1 MYKRICIF
9 ALDKMSHAKEGIL
22 SAEGHIRK
30 LQKERM
36 REYSFTSLLALK
48 GAWLLVLMLGLMSY
62 GWANHSL
69 YALSGGD
76 PSYTPGDSIKQLL
89 KYHKPLL
96 HFEANK
102 GEWRSSD
109 QYRLNMPGAQVRFA
123 DDALNFTVYR
133 LERNETVDHGP
144 TLTADQVQK
153 KRKNQLNNQ
162 YLESQDPEG
171 GYMAYGHNYQ
181 MRWYGS
187 NPESAWQESGRHGA
201 IYSRFKSGAEVR
213 LEQAAEELWKE
224 ELYEGIDVRFYS
236 QADGQLEYDYILH
249 PGARWQ
255 DIRFYF
261 EGVGTPYVNHRGEL
275 ELTTSQGSVQ
285 VGKPYAYQ
293 MINGVEKEVACE
305 YALNMNGHV
314 VFLLDEEA
322 IDPGQVL
329 IIDPVAVK
337 WSSYYGGSQSDVIA
351 DIVEDAE
358 GVFAL
363 FSTLSLDFPVSPGAF
378 QISLA
383 GNQDLA
389 VVRMN
394 NSGERV
400 WTTYLGGSQFE
411 SANAL
416 QVDGDH
422 VYVVAES
429 SSEDYPVSPDAF
441 QTDRTGFSNLVLTA
455 LEKSMGDL
463 SWSTYLGGSAF
474 EFGANLILDEERL
487 YIMGYTGS
495 IDFPTSAGAF
505 QTEPLSGS
513 DNAFVSSFDKNGQF
527 EWATYY
533 TASGV
538 TRGAILIHDALI
550 DQGKLVMTGAAPGGI
565 PLSSNALV
573 TQNGGEVGGYIAV
586 FDAES
591 GDNEYSSYIQNAGS
605 YAMYQILANEEQ
617 YFLYGVSDGQFIHG
631 MDAFQADFGGGQD
644 DLLLVALEKGGF
656 GINWSTY
663 LGGSSRE
670 GVQYSSFGR
679 RTLELDEG
687 VLYAAGRTN
696 SRNFP
701 ISEDA
706 FQDSGNIPIGQ
717 KFVLASFEAGTGEN
731 IWSTYLSTTL
741 SNAEDDVLIITAN
754 EGQLYTA
761 GRTFSDGHFVA
772 PNAFQGARF
781 GNFDLILQEIN
792 VTSGSPVCGSYL
804 GGRGNETL
812 IHISSRDGEIL
823 VGGNV
828 TSQDFPVTV
837 GAAGEVS
844 PSIQESGFLTR
855 LSVCCLP
862 VEGNEIGPLVQ
873 EACIQGTPYIIE
885 GEDAL
890 FSQGFPD
897 LIRAGVLFS
906 QEGAA
911 RPGQYRWE
919 ESLDSV
925 EWVKLEGAFDR
936 NYQPTPAVETRYFR
950 RIIGC
955 DTSNVATV
963 MINER
968 IAPDLDPGGPFIT
981 CPDTPVELGGN
992 PSVQNSNGTYDLQW
1006 RPSDVLND
1014 ATADNPEADIDRTRI
1029 FEVELIDEEGC
1040 RVVKN
1045 TTAYLIEPYIG
1056 GDLNICQGDTLR
1068 IGNSP
1073 LPANPEIIYNWSVI
1087 TGDPN
1092 GIVGSERA
1100 PRVLVAPNETTTFQL
1115 EIQLGTQCI
1124 FTDEVLVTVIEAP
1137 IANAGD
1143 DAIICLGTPV
1153 NIGPTG
1159 DPDPGVSYR
1168 WYSSLGLNASDI
1180 ARPVFDGR
1188 PRTECSRE
1196 VYVLEVRDTAR
1207 VCKSSLDSMFIDIL
1221 TADAG
1226 KDGCGPR
1233 RIGTPDRSCG
1243 RDQYFWEV
1251 LEGDFSSI
1259 VGQENEVQPLVDP
1272 NMPTLYRLR
1281 VSSMGQSC
1289 SDEVFVPGCK
1299 CPQVNIERFVPIN
1312 CETLLQELPFCVQ
1325 IPEAPGFTISLV
1337 DGDEFVELVGEELCL
1352 LSSIDE
1358 PRTYQLRFEQGFVSC
1373 ISTITFVPDFPDI
1386 PPLYDD
1392 TLYICPGE
1400 QPSGGILIGMD
1411 SRDGYEYIWR
1421 PQTGLSNPTS
1431 SATLLDW
1438 TELVQRRNV
1447 YTLEIKHL
1455 SSGCIYVRQVTV
1467 FLQTPEANAGQ
1478 DRDFCGGIFAV
1489 LGTPGDSRFEYQW
1502 SPEDGLNNTQIAQP
1516 ELNLFDGPG
1525 DYVYTLLVTDPNT
1538 GCSDT
1543 DEVRLRVLDGIEA
1556 DAGEDLNICEG
1567 ETVQI
1572 GDPDA
1577 PIIGYTYLWS
1587 PTEGLNNPNIPAPLA
1602 SPGIT
1607 TTYSL
1612 IVRLDGTNPCE
1623 AIDAITLTVNPA
1635 DEVMG
1640 NAGPDVIACE
1650 PGTFVIGPE
1659 SQTGLIYNWSPETG
1673 LSDPRV
1679 AQPEATVDSSITYM
1693 LTTIDR
1699 ESCQIGVDTME
1710 IILEDIG
1717 ELAGSDKK
1725 ICAGDSVVL
1734 GLTPEMGVS
1743 YSWTPLMDILNPNTA
1758 NPTVFPNANRFY
1770 FVQYEKNGCE
1780 YLDFTF
1786 VEVSPTPIADAGP
1799 DRELCDT
1806 PVIIGPETAVDTL
1819 TYVWNP
1825 AEGLDD
1831 ATIANPSAFP
1841 NQTTSYILTVNN
1853 EDGCTALDTVL
1864 VEVLTPVNIQQASYN
1879 TCRGVPVQIGP
1890 TSIDPTLDFSWAPS
1904 GLLEDPGVIR
1914 PSFLA
1919 AESGV
1924 FELMLTVREGDCS
1937 RDFVFTVSVEE
1948 PGTLA
1953 FDQEGLNA
1961 CEGGCVEVRTIV
1973 EGEFTE
1979 FYWSPAVGVLDPGSA
1994 GTTICPDEDGFYVL
2008 TGLNE
2013 FNRCVV
2019 RDTLF
2024 VNVTD
2029 VPAPVVDAG
2038 PDLILCVNEQEPL
2051 GTEAQSDLSYQW
2063 TPSDFLTGVN
2073 TAMPLFSAREGGRF
2087 SYVLQVY
2094 DEQTNCSNIDQVGVD
2109 VIDFSISITSPLSV
2123 CSGSPFNLGLAL
2135 QDNPFEL
2142 DLNEFSFQWT
2152 PVDVLNNAQIA
2163 NPTAEIEE
2171 STLFEVQVIHL
2182 PSGCTRTAQ
2191 QLVIVTGDPV
2201 PEIDFPGELIFCDRN
2216 QAFQIPIIAEPGFT
2230 YRWQPAFRLS
2240 DPNIANPIIGTPIPI
2255 GTVYQL
2261 TIEDTSRLDACR
2273 FGMKQIRLLEAVKP
2287 QLEDKDYIFCENSL
2301 EEIIIGPDPEELLF
2315 DLNFQWQPIAGL
2327 DNSNVANPMANADRE
2342 RTYTLTV
2349 NRVSTDEILYANCSA
2364 DANYN
2369 ILPRSLPVVN
2379 PGVNVGLCAPG
2390 SIQIG
2395 GPTNT
2400 ELSYSWMPDSLLDN
2414 PGLVRP
2420 LATLTETTTFY
2431 LEVTDSFGCTNSD
2444 SIQVIFSEIMI
2455 NLVGFQDASC
2465 DEDGQGVLEIE
2476 AVGGLAPYNY
2486 LWSTSNGSGLIP
2498 TAQNQDNIGAGEYQ
2512 VTVTDASGCTAEA
2525 LYTINDDGDC
2535 CDEIVTTF
2543 IPPDL
2548 TVSCEED
2555 VPLVMPEAADHCCEG
2570 GIQVTVDIETIPFDC
2585 PQNFIER
2592 RTFTLTDICGNE
2604 LEVIQQIT
2612 KLDTL
2617 APIFFSCGDLS
2628 AISECG
2634 LDNEAD
2640 ILSWHQ
2646 YNLLVLASCALDN
2659 CAPYVTI
2666 ESDFDSNQFISDC
2679 GNSGMIEVSYWA
2691 VDLCNNV
2698 SDTLEFSF
2706 TIVDTTPPSL
2716 SDCLV
2721 LDATVSCTA
2730 GALNTLLTNWH
2741 VGNLSALMDC
2751 AQDDCSNMIFLT
2763 HNFNVNNFVTAG
2775 CGTGGTLTVRYV
2787 SVDLCSNQSTPLFA
2801 TLTVVDET
2809 PPDVTACN
2817 LPSIEVDCSEA
2828 DFPVDAVNWHQSNLQ
2843 LLGNCAMD
2851 QCAGSVVIESDFDI
2865 DNFEIICGATGILTV
2880 NYTVS
2885 DPCGNAAE
2893 VITATWSI
2901 VNNGNLDILTC
2912 DLDLDQDVVCNGAQ
2926 QDSEILIWHA
2936 DNLAAIESCGAS
2948 SCTDGLVVSS
2958 DFDLDNFQTTC
2969 GFAGSIT
2976 VNYFIGDGCTQG
2988 ELVLTAV
2995 FTSEDITVPDISLCD
3010 TDLDLT
3016 VDCSINDGSLIED
3029 WHLTNIATLAACASD
3044 GCSDDISIQSNF
3056 EDLDLNIACGENGS
3070 FTVTY
3075 TLSDDCGNQ
3084 TLPISATLTI
3094 LNNSTPDLSLCDVD
3108 DITINC
3114 SDGDLQMQAEQWHQN
3129 NLNALL
3135 SCANN
3140 GCNNIV
3146 SIQHDFEYDPGELDC
3161 NSDNTIAV
3169 TYQAIDVCG
3178 QLSEALILTL
3188 TITQPPAIDVGS
3200 CDLNLDLTIAC
3211 DGDNLEAAQTW
3222 HANNIDDILDCLS
3235 GICAGAFTIVDD
3247 FVPPN
3252 VDDPCSGDDILE
3264 VTYQIF
3270 NACDELIAEV
3280 IGTLTIIDDEAPTL
3294 TWNESGFGDLVSG
3307 DTLLVECQANI
3318 DGWELPAFSPGS
3330 VAVSDNCSDEI
3341 EVTVSE
3347 TIEGGGSCIE
3357 DGYFYQ
3363 IRCVWTATDE
3373 CGNADSL
3380 VLFIRIQD
3388 TQAPIIHGVPAD
3400 VTVDCTD
3407 IPEPPVGMACPDDPD
3422 ACCVD
3427 KVWVSDACECAEL
3440 FFEEENIFSDC
3451 EDTYQIIRTWT
3462 AIDNCNNVAT
3472 MSQTITVVRTLQPI
3486 LVPVQ
3491 PELQGKGSGDSL
3503 TVSCMV
3509 DEPIPDWILG
3519 LDENSVEIAQA
3530 CPGEDL
3536 EVLFDLYIAEDDV
3549 DCKMTGY
3556 LQHWIAIWT
3565 VNSPCGE
3572 EGHYF
3577 LDIFIRD
3584 EVAPEIS
3591 GLESVCQID
3600 QAIIEAT
3607 DACSELSATFVDTSE
3622 PSLCASG
3629 GQDIV
3634 RIWTAEDVCG
3644 NTSTFTQR
3652 ILNPEGSNQ
3661 TTVIANNLL
3670 LNGLIDGDTLNL
3682 TCNPQASSLSG
3693 FVNEDIRLQAGCGG
3707 SIESILTEEVISGG
3721 TCEDG
3726 FAYILG
3732 LTWTAEDSC
3741 AGTLTFEIVVRLTDL
3756 TGPVFEETF
3765 ISLSCGDMFR
3775 DPVVMDDCTEVTL
3788 EVLSEEWLD
3797 GVNCEQV
3804 FEVQRVYR
3812 ATDDCGNITE
3822 HTILYEIERDGA
3834 VQFSGI
3840 GGGIICQDTS
3850 VPTVTAMDV
3859 CTGESLEVTLSEE
3872 TISDPCSNGERLIR
3886 VWSATDACGL
3896 THERTQT
3903 ILIGTDIQPE
3913 IHLEHPVYGDIPED
3927 SQIELDC
3934 YSNEDA
3940 AARAIF
3946 GFSETDIVAPDGCDL
3961 QVELTKIPLDPG
3973 NCVVH
3978 KIIEKERLVWVARDV
3993 CYNAAS
3999 YEIEVEWID
4008 NEAPNF
4014 VNPPLDITLGCVD
4027 LPPAIEPEVEMDC
4040 SFITVDFSETVAP
4053 MLDGDRVTR
4062 VWTATDECGNQNTH
4076 EQQITLL
4083 DGNNFTCNF
4092 GEFVTP
4098 FCNSDNNTLTVYPQ
4112 GGMAPY
4118 TYQWRVVGGTCEIE
4132 EGMDTETISFSVGF
4146 SMVNLEVT
4154 VTDATGCASI
4164 CNFSFN
4170 CNIDPKD
4177 RAEEGDSPTITFGGV
4192 HPNPA
4197 HKEVYFHYSTQKTQ
4211 LVKVTISDA
4220 YGTLVS
4226 DQRHTLRYDERELRI
4241 EIGDLPAG
4249 MYYMVMRGED
4259 DEPLAAKVIKY

>member
-1 MYKRICIF
+1 
-9 ALDKMSHAKEGIL
+9 MSRAKEGIL
-22 SAEGHIRK
+22 SAKGLIRK
-30 LQKERM
+30 LQIQRM

-48 GAWLLVLMLGLMSY
+48 GTWLLILMLGIMPF
-62 GWANHSL
+62 GWVNHSL
-69 YALSGGD
+69 QAMSGGD
-76 PSYTPGDSIKQLL
+76 PTFTPKDSIKQLL

-123 DDALNFTVYR
+123 DDAVDFTVYR
-133 LERNETVDHGP
+133 LERNDEAGLGP
-144 TLTADQVQK
+144 TLTADQEREN
-153 KRKNQLNNQ
+153 RKNQLQNQ
-162 YLESQDPEG
+162 YLESQGPDG

-181 MRWYGS
+181 MRWQGS
-187 NPESAWQESGRHGA
+187 NPESAWQESGQHGTV
-201 IYSRFKSGAEVR
+201 YSRFKSGAEVR
-213 LEQAAEELWKE
+213 MEQAAEELWKE
-224 ELYEGIDVRFYS
+224 ELYEGIDVRFYA

-261 EGVGTPYVNHRGEL
+261 EGVGTPYVNQKGEI

-293 MINGVEKEVACE
+293 VIDGVEKEVPCE
-305 YALNMNGHV
+305 YGLHMEGHV
-314 VFLLDEEA
+314 VFLIDEGSV
-322 IDPGQVL
+322 DSDHVL
-329 IIDPVAVK
+329 VIDPVAVK

-351 DIVEDAE
+351 DIVEDTD

-389 VVRMN
+389 VVRLN

-411 SANAL
+411 SANSL
-416 QVDGDH
+416 KVDGDN

-429 SSEDYPVSPDAF
+429 SSDDYPITPDAF
-441 QTDRTGFSNLVLTA
+441 QRDRSGFSNLVLTA
-455 LEKSMGDL
+455 LNKDMGDL
-463 SWSTYLGGSAF
+463 RWSTYLGGSAF
-474 EFGANLILDEERL
+474 EFGANMVLDEERI
-487 YIMGYTGS
+487 YIIGYTGS
-495 IDFPTSAGAF
+495 GDFPVSSEAF

-513 DNAFVSSFDKNGQF
+513 DNAFISTFDKNGQLV
-527 EWATYY
+527 WSTYY
-533 TASGV
+533 SASGV
-538 TRGAILIHDALI
+538 SRGAILIHDALI
-550 DQGKLVMTGAAPGGI
+550 DQRKLVLTGAAPGGI
-565 PLSSNALV
+565 PLSSNALF

-591 GDNEYSSYIQNAGS
+591 GVNQYSSFIQNAGN
-605 YAMYQILANEEQ
+605 YGIYQVAADEEH
-617 YFLYGVSDGQFIHG
+617 YYLYGNSDGQFVHG
-631 MDAFQADFGGGQD
+631 ADAFQPAFGGGQE
-644 DLLLVALEKGGF
+644 DLLLVALDKEF
-656 GINWSTY
+656 YTIIWSTY

-670 GVQYSSFGR
+670 SVQYSSFGR

-687 VLYAAGRTN
+687 VLYTGGRTN

-701 ISEDA
+701 ISEGA

-717 KFVLASFEAGTGEN
+717 KFVLASLEASTGSR

-741 SNAEDDVLIITAN
+741 SNAEDDVLFITA
-754 EGQLYTA
+754 EDGQLYTA
-761 GRTFSDGHFVA
+761 GRTFSDGHSVA
-772 PNAFQGARF
+772 PNAFQSARF
-781 GNFDLILQEIN
+781 GNFDLILQEMN
-792 VTSGSPVCGSYL
+792 VATGEPVCGSYL

-828 TSQDFPVTV
+828 TSLDFPATV
-837 GAAGEVS
+837 GAAGQVA
-844 PSIQESGFLTR
+844 PSMQESGFLTR

-862 VEGNEIGPLVQ
+862 VEGNEIGPLFQ
-873 EACIQGTPYIIE
+873 EACRQGTPYVIE
-885 GEDAL
+885 GADVL

-906 QEGAA
+906 QEETA

-919 ESLDSV
+919 ESLDSI
-925 EWVKLEGAFDR
+925 EWFQLDGAFDR
-936 NYQPTPAVETRYFR
+936 NYQPTPSVETRYYR

-968 IAPDLDPGGPFIT
+968 IAPQLDPGGPFIT
-981 CPDTPVELGGN
+981 CPDTPIELGGN
-992 PSVQNSNGTYDLQW
+992 PTVQNPNGTYNLQW
-1006 RPSDVLND
+1006 IPDDVLDD
-1014 ATADNPEADIDRTRI
+1014 ATADNPLADIDRTRI
-1029 FEVELIDEEGC
+1029 FEAELIDEEGC

-1073 LPANPEIIYNWSVI
+1073 LPVNEEIIYNWSVI

-1092 GIVGSERA
+1092 AIVGSDGP
-1100 PRVLVAPNETTTFQL
+1100 PRILVAPNETTTFQL
-1115 EIQLGTQCI
+1115 EIQLGTQCV
-1124 FTDEVLVTVIEAP
+1124 FTDEVLVTVSEAP

-1143 DAIICLGTPV
+1143 DLVICLGTPV
-1153 NIGPTG
+1153 NIGPSG
-1159 DPDPGVSYR
+1159 IPDPDVSYR
-1168 WYSSLGLNASDI
+1168 WYPSLGLNASDI
-1180 ARPVFDGR
+1180 AGPLFDGR

-1196 VYVLEVRDTAR
+1196 VYILEVRDAAG
-1207 VCKSSLDSMFIDIL
+1207 VCKSSLDTMTIDIL
-1221 TADAG
+1221 TADPG

-1233 RIGTPDRSCG
+1233 RIGAPDRSCG

-1259 VGQENEVQPLVDP
+1259 VGQENDVQPFVDP
-1272 NMPTLYRLR
+1272 NMPTLYKLT
-1281 VSSMGQSC
+1281 VSYLGQSC
-1289 SDEVFVPGCK
+1289 TDEVFVPGCK
-1299 CPQVNIERFVPIN
+1299 CPQVDIERFVPIN
-1312 CETLLQELPFCVQ
+1312 CETLVQELPFCVQ
-1325 IPEAPGFTISLV
+1325 LPEAPGFSISLV
-1337 DGDEFVELVGEELCL
+1337 DGDGFVELVGDELCL
-1352 LSSIDE
+1352 LSAIDE
-1358 PRTYQLRFEQGFVSC
+1358 PRTYQLQFDQGFVSC
-1373 ISTITFVPDFPDI
+1373 ISTITFLPDFPEI

-1392 TLYICPGE
+1392 TLFICPSV
-1400 QPSGGILIGMD
+1400 QPPGGILIGMD

-1421 PQTGLSNPTS
+1421 PQTGLSSPTS

-1438 TELVQRRNV
+1438 TVLVQRRNV

-1455 SSGCIYVRQVTV
+1455 SSGCVFVRQVTV

-1478 DRDFCGGIFAV
+1478 DRDFCGGVFAV
-1489 LGTPGDSRFEYQW
+1489 LGTPGDSRYQYQW
-1502 SPEDGLNNTQIAQP
+1502 SPEDGLNNSQIAQP

-1543 DEVRLRVLDGIEA
+1543 DEVMLRVLDGIEA
-1556 DAGEDLNICEG
+1556 DAGENLNICEG
-1567 ETVQI
+1567 ETIQI
-1572 GDPDA
+1572 GDPNA
-1577 PIIGYTYLWS
+1577 PVIGYTYSWS
-1587 PTEGLNNPNIPAPLA
+1587 PVEGLSNPNIPAPLA
-1602 SPGIT
+1602 SPGST

-1612 IVRLDGTNPCE
+1612 IVRLDGSNPCE
-1623 AIDAITLTVNPA
+1623 AIASVTLTVNPA
-1635 DEVMG
+1635 DEIMG
-1640 NAGPDVIACE
+1640 DAGPDLIACD
-1650 PGTFVIGPE
+1650 PGVFFIGPE
-1659 SQTGLIYNWSPETG
+1659 PQPDLIYSWSPVTG
-1673 LSDPRV
+1673 LSDPNV
-1679 AQPEATVDSSITYM
+1679 AQPEVTVDSSITYI

-1710 IILEDIG
+1710 VILERLD
-1717 ELAGSDKK
+1717 ELAGPDKK
-1725 ICAGDSVVL
+1725 ICAGDSVIL
-1734 GLTPEMGVS
+1734 GIAPEMGVS
-1743 YSWTPLMDILNPNTA
+1743 YSWTPLMDILNSNSA

-1786 VEVSPTPIADAGP
+1786 VEVSPAPIADAGP

-1806 PVIIGPETAVDTL
+1806 PVILGPETPVDSL

-1825 AEGLDD
+1825 AEGLDN

-1841 NQTTSYILTVNN
+1841 NQSTTYILTVNN
-1853 EDGCTALDTVL
+1853 EEGCTALDTVQ
-1864 VEVLTPVNIQQASYN
+1864 VEVRTPVKIQQTSYN
-1879 TCRGVPVQIGP
+1879 TCRGIPVQIGP
-1890 TSIDPTLDFSWAPS
+1890 TSLDPNLNFSWSPS
-1904 GLLEDPGVIR
+1904 VLLEDAGLIR
-1914 PSFLA
+1914 PLFLA
-1919 AESGV
+1919 AEAGV
-1924 FELMLTVREGDCS
+1924 FEMILTVSEGDCS

-1948 PGTLA
+1948 PGTLV

-1961 CEGGCVEVRTIV
+1961 CDGGCVEVRTTV

-1979 FYWSPAVGVLDPGSA
+1979 FYWSPAGGVLDSGSPS
-1994 GTTICPDEDGFYVL
+1994 TTICPDEDGFYVL

-2038 PDLILCVNEQEPL
+2038 PDLTLCVNEQERL
-2051 GTEAQSDLSYQW
+2051 GTEGQPQLSYQW
-2063 TPSDFLTGVN
+2063 TPSGFLTGSN

-2087 SYVLQVY
+2087 SYILQVY
-2094 DEQTNCSNIDQVGVD
+2094 DEQTNCSNIDQVSVD
-2109 VIDFSISITSPLSV
+2109 VIDFSVSITSPLSV
-2123 CSGSPFNLGLAL
+2123 CSGAPFSLSLAL

-2152 PVDVLNNAQIA
+2152 PVDILNNAQVA

-2191 QLVIVTGDPV
+2191 QLVLVAGDPA

-2216 QAFQIPIIAEPGFT
+2216 QAYQIPIVAEQGFT

-2255 GTVYQL
+2255 GTVYRL
-2261 TIEDTSRLDACR
+2261 TIEDTSRVDACR
-2273 FGMKQIRLLEAVKP
+2273 FGVKQIRLLEAPKP

-2301 EEIIIGPDPEELLF
+2301 EEITIGPDPEELIF
-2315 DLNFQWQPIAGL
+2315 DLHFQWQPNVGL
-2327 DNSNVANPMANADRE
+2327 DNSNVSNPVANADPE

-2349 NRVSTDEILYANCSA
+2349 SRVSTDEIQYANCSA

-2369 ILPRSLPVVN
+2369 ILPRPLPVVN
-2379 PGVNVGLCAPG
+2379 PGIDVGLCGPG

-2400 ELSYSWMPDSLLDN
+2400 ELTYHWRPDSLLDN
-2414 PGLVRP
+2414 ANLVRP
-2420 LATLTETTTFY
+2420 LATVTETTTFY
-2431 LEVTDSFGCTNSD
+2431 LEVTDSFGCSNSD
-2444 SIQVIFSEIMI
+2444 SIQVIVSEVMI

-2465 DEDGQGVLEIE
+2465 DEDGQGALEIE
-2476 AVGGLAPYNY
+2476 AIGGLAPYNY

-2498 TAQNQDNIGAGEYQ
+2498 TAQNQDNLGVGDYQ
-2512 VTVTDASGCTAEA
+2512 VTVTDAAGCTAEA
-2525 LYTINDDGDC
+2525 MYTINDDGDC
-2535 CDEIVTTF
+2535 CDEIITTF

-2548 TVSCEED
+2548 SVSCEDE
-2555 VPLVMPEAADHCCEG
+2555 VPLVFPEAADHCCEG
-2570 GIQVTVDIETIPFDC
+2570 GVQINVNIETIPLDC

-2592 RTFTLTDICGNE
+2592 RIFTLTDICGNE
-2604 LEVIQQIT
+2604 LEVIQEIT

-2617 APIFFSCGDLS
+2617 SPIFFSCGDLS
-2628 AISECG
+2628 VIAACG
-2634 LDNEAD
+2634 EDNEAN
-2640 ILSWHQ
+2640 ILNWHQ
-2646 YNLLVLASCALDN
+2646 YNLQALAACAVDN
-2659 CAPYVTI
+2659 CAPYVII
-2666 ESDFDSNQFISDC
+2666 ESDFDSNEFISAC
-2679 GNSGMIEVSYWA
+2679 GNSGMTDVSYWA
-2691 VDLCNNV
+2691 VDLCGNV
-2698 SDTLEFSF
+2698 SDTLRFTF
-2706 TIVDTTPPSL
+2706 TIVDTNPPSL
-2716 SDCLV
+2716 ADCPV
-2721 LDATVSCTA
+2721 LDETVSCTE
-2730 GALNTLLTNWH
+2730 GALSTLLNSWH
-2741 VGNLSALMDC
+2741 AGNLSLLMDC
-2751 AQDDCSNMIFLT
+2751 AQEDCSDMIFLT
-2763 HNFNVNNFVTAG
+2763 HNFNVSNFVTAD
-2775 CGTGGTLTVRYV
+2775 CGIGGTLTVRYV
-2787 SVDLCSNQSTPLFA
+2787 SVDLCSNQSAPLFA

-2809 PPDVTACN
+2809 PPDVSACN
-2817 LPSIEVDCSEA
+2817 LPSVEVDCSEA
-2828 DFPVDAVNWHQSNLQ
+2828 DFPTDAINWHQNNLQ
-2843 LLGNCAMD
+2843 LLENCAVD
-2851 QCAGSVVIESDFDI
+2851 QCAGSVVVENDFDV
-2865 DNFEIICGATGILTV
+2865 DNFEVICGATGILTV

-2885 DPCGNAAE
+2885 DPCGNVAE

-2901 VNNGNLDILTC
+2901 VNDGNLDLLTC
-2912 DLDLDQDVVCNGAQ
+2912 DLDLDLDVACTGAQ
-2926 QDSEILIWHA
+2926 QENEILTWHA
-2936 DNLAAIESCGAS
+2936 DNLAAIASCGTS

-2976 VNYFIGDGCTQG
+2976 VNYFIGDGCNPG

-2995 FTSEDITVPDISLCD
+2995 FTSEDTNAPDISLCNS
-3010 TDLDLT
+3010 DLDLT

-3029 WHLTNIATLAACASD
+3029 WHLGNLTALADCATD
-3044 GCSDDISIQSNF
+3044 GCSADIFIQSNF
-3056 EDLDLNIACGENGS
+3056 EDLDLNIACGENGT

-3075 TLSDDCGNQ
+3075 LLSDDCGNQ
-3084 TLPISATLTI
+3084 AIPISATLTV
-3094 LNNSTPDLSLCDVD
+3094 LNNSIPDLSLCDVN

-3114 SDGDLQMQAEQWHQN
+3114 SDGDLQMQAEQWHLS
-3129 NLNALL
+3129 NLDALL
-3135 SCANN
+3135 ACANS

-3146 SIQHDFEYDPGELDC
+3146 AIQHDFEYNPGELDC
-3161 NSDNTIAV
+3161 TSENTIEV
-3169 TYQAIDVCG
+3169 NYQALDVCG
-3178 QLSEALILTL
+3178 QLSEVLVLTL
-3188 TITQPPAIDVGS
+3188 TITEPPIIDVS
-3200 CDLNLDLTIAC
+3200 TCDLDLDLTAAC
-3211 DGDNLEAAQTW
+3211 NGDNLEAAQIW
-3222 HANNIDDILDCLS
+3222 HANNIDAILDCLS
-3235 GICAGAFTIVDD
+3235 GICAGAFSIVDN
-3247 FVPPN
+3247 FEPPS
-3252 VDDPCSGDDILE
+3252 VEDPCSGEDVLE

-3280 IGTLTIIDDEAPTL
+3280 SGILTILDNEAPTI
-3294 TWNESGFGDLVSG
+3294 TWNESGFGDIVSG
-3307 DTLLVECQANI
+3307 DTLMVECQANI
-3318 DGWELPAFSPGS
+3318 EGWDLPEFSVGS
-3330 VAVSDNCSDEI
+3330 VAVMDNCSDEI

-3347 TIEGGGSCIE
+3347 TIEGGGNCIE

-3373 CGNADSL
+3373 CGNLDSL
-3380 VLFIRIQD
+3380 VLFIRIMD
-3388 TQAPIIHGVPAD
+3388 TQAPILHGVPAD

-3407 IPEPPVGMACPDDPD
+3407 IPAPPVGMACPDDPD
-3422 ACCVD
+3422 ACCGD

-3440 FFEEENIFSDC
+3440 FFEEENIFSGC

-3462 AIDNCNNVAT
+3462 AIDNCENMAT

-3486 LVPVQ
+3486 LVPVH
-3491 PELQGKGSGDSL
+3491 PDLLGMESGEAL
-3503 TVSCMV
+3503 NVSCLE
-3509 DEPIPDWILG
+3509 DEPIPGWILA
-3519 LDENSVEIAQA
+3519 LDENSVAIEQA

-3536 EVLFDLYIAEDDV
+3536 QVQFDLYIIEDNV
-3549 DCKMTGY
+3549 DCSLTGY
-3556 LQHWIAIWT
+3556 LQHWTAIWT
-3565 VNSPCGE
+3565 LNSPCGE
-3572 EGHYF
+3572 EAHYF

-3600 QAIIEAT
+3600 QAVIEAT
-3607 DACSELSATFVDTSE
+3607 DACSVLSITFEDTNE
-3622 PSLCASG
+3622 PSLCVGG

-3634 RIWTAEDVCG
+3634 RIWTAVDVCG
-3644 NTSTFTQR
+3644 NAATFNQR

-3661 TTVIANNLL
+3661 TEVISNNLL
-3670 LNGLIDGDTLNL
+3670 LNGLMDGDTLDL
-3682 TCNPQASSLSG
+3682 TCNPQSSSLSG
-3693 FVNEDIRLQAGCGG
+3693 FVDEDIRLQAGCGG
-3707 SIESILTEEVISGG
+3707 SMEAILTEEIISGG
-3721 TCEDG
+3721 ACEDG

-3732 LTWTAEDSC
+3732 LTWTAEDPC

-3765 ISLSCGDMFR
+3765 VSLSCGDAFR
-3775 DPVVMDDCTEVTL
+3775 DPLVMDNCTEVTL
-3788 EVLSEEWLD
+3788 EILSEEWLD

-3804 FEVQRVYR
+3804 FEVQRVYL

-3822 HTILYEIERDGA
+3822 RTILYEIERDGS

-3850 VPTVTAMDV
+3850 LPTVTATDV

-3872 TISDPCSNGERLIR
+3872 TISDPCSTGERLIR

-3896 THERTQT
+3896 THERIQT
-3903 ILIGTDIQPE
+3903 ILIGSDIRPE
-3913 IHLEHPVYGDIPED
+3913 INLEHPVYGAIPAD
-3927 SQIELDC
+3927 SQLELNC

-3940 AARAIF
+3940 SARAVF
-3946 GFSETDIVAPDGCDL
+3946 GFSESDIVTPGGCDL
-3961 QVELTKIPLDPG
+3961 QVELKKTPLDPG
-3973 NCVVH
+3973 NCEMH

-4008 NEAPNF
+4008 DQAPEF

-4040 SFITVDFSETVAP
+4040 SFITLDFTETMAP

-4076 EQQITLL
+4076 EQHITLL
-4083 DGNNFTCNF
+4083 DGNNFTCSF
-4092 GEFVTP
+4092 GEFATP
-4098 FCNSDNNTLTVYPQ
+4098 FCNSDNNSLTVYPQ

-4118 TYQWRVVGGTCEIE
+4118 TYRWRVVGGTCEIE
-4132 EGMDTETISFSVGF
+4132 EGLNTETISFSIGF

-4154 VTDATGCASI
+4154 VTDATGCTSI

-4197 HKEVYFHYSTQKTQ
+4197 HNEVYFHYSTQKTQ
-4211 LVKVTISDA
+4211 PVKVTISDA

-4241 EIGDLPAG
+4241 ELGELPAG